1 MFDNSDNVLDLS
13 NTDNNSLNEFSK
25 IIQNFNKI
33 NIKEMEPTIKNFNKN
48 VIEENLNNVIDKLV
62 DLIFE
67 ELNKGKEANVIKQ
80 QVLDYIYN
88 QMIFKQQIY
97 NWLIENQNDSNSIY
111 LLGYFNYY
119 GIETKFNEHRAIEL
133 YKRAAELEN
142 KVAQLC
148 LAEIYIEIDG
158 NLSFK
163 LSNKLAN
170 KEYAFGINNLGI
182 CYENGIGTNVNEEK
196 AFEMYQKAADL
207 GNVSGINN
215 LSWCY
220 YEGIG
225 TDTNK
230 QKVFELYQK
239 AADLESLDGINSLGW
254 CYEKGIGT
262 NIDKQK
268 AFELYQKAENLEAQL
283 FWLNV

>member
-1 MFDNSDNVLDLS
+1 
-13 NTDNNSLNEFSK
+13 
-25 IIQNFNKI
+25 
-33 NIKEMEPTIKNFNKN
+33 MEPTIKNFNKN

-158 NLSFK
+158 
-163 LSNKLAN
+163 
-170 KEYAFGINNLGI
+170 I